1 MVEREGRW
9 VSRERSQCCRRQRGR
24 SCTAPTSAS
33 LRLWER
39 LEGGGR
45 TGDVDVDVDVE
56 TERRRRRGAVEGCSL
71 AHTLSSKCMQD
82 RETVGV
88 GGGGRRRQ
96 RRDRD
101 YLPEPRVQRHAIA
114 AAALLQA
121 TNATLLT
128 ATTKT
133 HTPNS
138 SSIALSASQSIIIE
152 LVSCCSLLIYAVAS
166 SLRRGSRDRHLSHH
180 SERAVRGGT
189 TGTKCLAIPT
199 VISTSTRLV
208 VGDLAIACCEP
219 PRTPVQ

>member
-82 RETVGV
+82 REIVGV

-101 YLPEPRVQRHAIA
+101 YLPEPRVPQRNRGRCPSPGHECDPPHRDHED
-114 AAALLQA
+114 
-121 TNATLLT
+121 
-128 ATTKT
+128 T
-133 HTPNS
+133 HS
-138 SSIALSASQSIIIE
+138 EFIIYR
-152 LVSCCSLLIYAVAS
+152 LVAVAI
-166 SLRRGSRDRHLSHH
+166 DNY
-180 SERAVRGGT
+180 
-189 TGTKCLAIPT
+189 
-199 VISTSTRLV
+199 
-208 VGDLAIACCEP
+208 
-219 PRTPVQ
+219 